1 MTQNALKARHRE
13 EAIGIVES
21 AAPRAG
27 HSRLQGARIPVCH
40 VVGGGD
46 WAGAEAQVATL
57 LRGLSKSP
65 DVALHAIVFYDHRL
79 AKELRNAGVEV
90 HVANAQDKSFLRL
103 IAECSQFV
111 KSRRIQVLHSHC
123 YKENILALALSR
135 LCKVPH
141 LVRTEHGLAEPYSA
155 IRNLKHWCVLAA
167 DRMAAG
173 YTPDRIIGISS
184 DLGEYWKR
192 HARPEK
198 VMVLRYGVE
207 LERIHSEFSAA
218 EAKQRLGISGDE
230 FVIGIGAR
238 LEPIKRLDIFVATAA
253 YLSEKIPN
261 SRFVIAGGGRQEQW
275 LRQLVADSGLQ
286 ERVLLLGERK
296 DVYDVLRALDI
307 LLMCSDHEG
316 SPMVMLEAM
325 NLGVAVVSRA
335 VGGIPEVL
343 GAGSAGILVNSE
355 SPEVLG
361 RACLQLFE
369 KPDLRA
375 SLVQAARREILQN
388 YSAGKN
394 AEAVLEL
401 YRSLCDTA
409 VKQDASATGQW

>member
-1 MTQNALKARHRE
+1 MMTQNALKTRYRE
-13 EAIGIVES
+13 GAAGIAE
-21 AAPRAG
+21 APRAD
-27 HSRLQGARIPVCH
+27 SPRPQGRDIPVCH

-57 LRGLSKSP
+57 LRGLAKSP

-79 AKELRNAGVEV
+79 AQELRSARVEV
-90 HVANAQDKSFLRL
+90 HVANAQDKSFPRL
-103 IAECSQFV
+103 LAECSQFV
-111 KSRRIQVLHSHC
+111 KRRRIQVLHSHC

-155 IRNLKHWCVLAA
+155 LRNPKHWCVLAA
-167 DRMAAG
+167 DRMAAR

-207 LERIHSEFSAA
+207 LERIHSGFTAA
-218 EAKQRLGISGDE
+218 EAKQRLGISADE

-238 LEPIKRLDIFVATAA
+238 LEPIKRLDLFVAAAA
-253 YLSEKIPN
+253 YLSERIPN

-275 LRQLVADSGLQ
+275 LRQLVAERGLQ
-286 ERVLLLGERK
+286 ERLLLLGERK
-296 DVYDVLRALDI
+296 DMYDVLRALDI

-343 GAGSAGILVNSE
+343 GAGSAGVLVDSDR
-355 SPEVLG
+355 PEALG
-361 RACLQLFE
+361 EACLQLFV

-375 SLVQAARREILQN
+375 RLVQAAHREILQN
-388 YSAGKN
+388 YSAEKN
-394 AEAVLEL
+394 AGAVLEL
-401 YRSLCDTA
+401 YRTLCA
-409 VKQDASATGQW
+409 RPAKQDASVTGEW